1 MDRGN
6 RRYTPHIVPGP
17 GDRYPQPGRD
27 PNNPYVNPG
36 FEIVDSGRTITPKD
50 NQWQKGNEKA
60 DFDAAVKRVTNW
72 DADNFQG
79 AYDAAAKNGTGVTF
93 VVGSMTKKDTQ
104 DTLKNLEALKAKNP
118 NMQIVF
124 FDTDKI
130 KDDPKYQGLRDW
142 VQKNTNNDD
151 LTFMAQYSVRPG
163 EGGKPM
169 GDKLVSTHWGSDTN
183 SLDEQQKFGKIFT
196 EKYKGQFKIP
206 EGQPEVKPQ
215 PSDKP
220 TVPQNPH
227 QAAISEADKI
237 NQQAVS
243 SDLEKVNA
251 AIAEAQ
257 KAGEAGAKQLP
268 ELLAQQKKLQAM
280 REAPARTRKEYAQK
294 LYADAVAL
302 NGKTDEQSLQQQ
314 EASVLEAHRQINDA
328 NAKVP
333 GYFASDAAKQELKAM
348 GYSDQAIV
356 NLGKTPITGDKSKY
370 WLSENQYGVP
380 EADKKKMYEAG
391 DDAALESAT
400 REALEAAIADAKAK
414 GVPLVIKYGL
424 KGCPPCIAMDN
435 QAMNPTSKD
444 LAGKAVVANVDG
456 PAAESV
462 LREHGYQLKAPKGFP
477 FVDGFDVSASGNLTR
492 GQNGHLEGQQL
503 TVSTENGIDA
513 TPTKTSIPQMVEGL
527 RAERAARIERERQAN
542 EQAAKQALEAQR
554 LAEEEMMK
562 KVNALLKLN
571 PYQFTGDGV
580 PAR

>member
-1 MDRGN
+1 M
-6 RRYTPHIVPGP
+6 VPGP

-93 VVGSMTKKDTQ
+93 VVGSMNKKDTQ

-124 FDTDKI
+124 LDTDKI
-130 KDDPKYQGLRDW
+130 KDDPKYAGLRDW

-151 LTFMAQYSVRPG
+151 LSFMAQYSVKPG

-169 GDKLVSTHWGSDTN
+169 GDQLISTHWGSDTT
-183 SLDEQQKFGKIFT
+183 SLDEQQKYGKMYT
-196 EKYKGQFKIP
+196 EKFKGQFKIP

-215 PSDKP
+215 PQPSDTPAAPKN
-220 TVPQNPH
+220 PQ
-227 QAAISEADKI
+227 QAAIADADKI

-302 NGKTDEQSLQQQ
+302 NGKNDPESLKQQ
-314 EASVLEAHRQINDA
+314 ESSVLEAHRQINDA

-348 GYSDQAIV
+348 GYGDQAIA
-356 NLGKTPITGDKSKY
+356 NLGTAPVTGDKSKY
-370 WLSENQYGVP
+370 WLSDNQYGVP
-380 EADKKKMYEAG
+380 EAEKKKMYESG
-391 DDAALESAT
+391 DSAALEAAT
-400 REALEAAIADAKAK
+400 RDALEAAIADAKAK
-414 GVPLVIKYGL
+414 GVPLIVKYGL
-424 KGCPPCIAMDN
+424 QGCAPCIAMDS
-435 QAMNPTSKD
+435 QAMGPTSKE

-456 PAAESV
+456 PAAERV
-462 LREHGYQLKAPKGFP
+462 LKEHGHQLKAPKGFP
-477 FVDGFDVSASGNLTR
+477 FVEGFDVSDSGNLNV
-492 GQNGHLEGQQL
+492 GQNARLEGQQL
-503 TVSTENGIDA
+503 TNRTSEGLDA
-513 TPTKTSIPQMVEGL
+513 SPTRTNIPKMVEGL
-527 RAERAARIERERQAN
+527 QAERAARIEREKQASAD
-542 EQAAKQALEAQR
+542 AAKKAQDAQR
-554 LAEEEMMK
+554 LEEAEMMK
-562 KVNALLKLN
+562 KLDELMKLN
-571 PYQFTGDGV
+571 LYQFAGDG
-580 PAR
+580 AAAK

>member
-1 MDRGN
+1 M
-6 RRYTPHIVPGP
+6 VPGP

-93 VVGSMTKKDTQ
+93 VVGSMNKKDTQ

-118 NMQIVF
+118 SMQIVF
-124 FDTDKI
+124 LDTDKI
-130 KDDPKYQGLRDW
+130 KDDPKYAGLRDW

-151 LTFMAQYSVRPG
+151 LSFMAQYSVKPG

-169 GDKLVSTHWGSDTN
+169 GDQLISTHWGSDTT
-183 SLDEQQKFGKIFT
+183 SLDEQQKYGKMYT
-196 EKYKGQFKIP
+196 EKFKGQFKIP

-215 PSDKP
+215 PQPSDTP
-220 TVPQNPH
+220 AVPKNPQ
-227 QAAISEADKI
+227 QAAIAEADKI

-302 NGKTDEQSLQQQ
+302 NGKGDPESLKQQ

-348 GYSDQAIV
+348 GYSDQAIA
-356 NLGKTPITGDKSKY
+356 NLGKAPLTGDKSKY

-380 EADKKKMYEAG
+380 EAEKKVMYESG
-391 DDAALESAT
+391 DTEALEAAT
-400 REALEAAIADAKAK
+400 REAIEAAIADAKAK
-414 GVPLVIKYGL
+414 GVPLVIKYGVQ
-424 KGCPPCIAMDN
+424 GCTPCKVIDD
-435 QAMNPTSKD
+435 QAIGQTSKT

-456 PAAESV
+456 PAAERV
-462 LREHGYQLKAPKGFP
+462 LREHGHQIHAPNGFP
-477 FVDGFDVSASGNLTR
+477 LVEGLDVSASGNLTA
-492 GQNGHLEGQQL
+492 GQNARLEGNQL
-503 TVSTENGIDA
+503 VNRVGENLNASA
-513 TPTKTSIPQMVEGL
+513 TAVNVPKMVEGL
-527 RAERAARIERERQAN
+527 RAERAARIERE
-542 EQAAKQALEAQR
+542 KQASAEAARQSQEVQKR
-554 LAEEEMMK
+554 AEAEMMRSF
-562 KVNALLKLN
+562 NELLRIN
-571 PYQFTGDGV
+571 PYQFTGQ
-580 PAR
+580 